1 MKREPDDRE
10 IDREEDEEFKPL
22 TPEAAQQLAG
32 RMPKLAPWRLL
43 GWQLASGLVLAAAA
57 WMLSGLSA
65 VWSVLYGVV
74 AVMLPA
80 VLFIRGMLRLQGAQ
94 GKDAGMALIVFMVC
108 EFGKIALTVVLL
120 VLAPRILG
128 AHMSWLGL
136 LLSVVVTLK
145 MYWVA
150 LWVQFRSYN
159 RTIRTTGK
167 S

>member
-1 MKREPDDRE
+1 
-10 IDREEDEEFKPL
+10 
-22 TPEAAQQLAG
+22 
-32 RMPKLAPWRLL
+32 
-43 GWQLASGLVLAAAA
+43 
-57 WMLSGLSA
+57 
-65 VWSVLYGVV
+65 
-74 AVMLPA
+74 
-80 VLFIRGMLRLQGAQ
+80 
-94 GKDAGMALIVFMVC
+94 MVC

-128 AHMSWLGL
+128 VHMSWLGL